1 MESDPMTDETKI
13 ETLLASKPYYVM
25 CGPDIEGNAMYGCVT
40 DEGRKSFHVNEDT
53 MFAGFP
59 GDNASAPAEK
69 EWRHDCAKRMG
80 ALRGNLLHACIGHFA
95 DTPEIQKD
103 PRVGEFIWRTI
114 HNSGEPMR
122 LEKEEFL
129 TLFKTCASE
138 SSVPS
143 TQSA

>member
-1 MESDPMTDETKI
+1 MTDETKI

-40 DEGRKSFHVNEDT
+40 DEGRKSFHVTEDT
-53 MFAGFP
+53 LFGGYP
-59 GDNASAPAEK
+59 GETASESATK

-80 ALRGNLLHACIGHFA
+80 MLRGNLLYACIGRLA

-114 HNSGEPMR
+114 HNSGEPVQ
-122 LEKEEFL
+122 LDKEEFIG
-129 TLFKTCASE
+129 LFKPCSDKEA
-138 SSVPS
+138 VAS